1 LAATDAPGNNSSKL
15 PEASAVVLAD
25 QGAPTITLTSVF
37 ALLTT
42 GTKEAIME
50 GEVEAKLGVLQKPL
64 APLISDD
71 GDINLLEDLL
81 VSTTLEAVLAPT
93 SDIAT
98 LTVKLLCPI
107 RKTYRR
113 YVGVLGIIHVA
124 IQPDHGNVI
133 VQVAT
138 GEIGVQEDILSVEL
152 DMSVEFGIV
161 VDIPL
166 PESDPKIFWSVAL
179 DAVSGGKNMRSIDQR
194 TATNVNVVKLLFLQN
209 GNLPW
214 VLSEFGISVDKSVLS
229 DPSVYTLGVLFP
241 ALVESSKLVELLLPD
256 WPILARSELVVL
268 ATEMASA
275 SVMTPMVATVVMALF
290 LFLSIDKCRKT
301 ILTHSKL
308 AADVSTSGASTGRWS
323 EAVGSKLP
331 PLSIRI
337 LLFCDLGS
345 LLLFPSYDRSIAT
358 ATTPPGGQFDGIVS
372 VTQRQLA
379 GFLHCDS
386 CGSVVSLNLVHVD
399 NFDCGSGVQVERPSA
414 VVLECS
420 GGAGRQVQGVC
431 VLSLSHDVRG
441 EHSRV
446 DEVRVVFD
454 GLARITDNA
463 EAWALV
469 HRHTVAVVFAT
480 LSVSG
485 GLVVMS
491 PTVQTVVVA
500 AMPMVSTV
508 AAVAGALWRQNLVE
522 VGLVPVSPVG
532 RQKVV
537 LWG

>member
-1 LAATDAPGNNSSKL
+1 
-15 PEASAVVLAD
+15 VVLAD
-25 QGAPTITLTSVF
+25 QGAPSITLTSVF

-42 GTKEAIME
+42 GTQEAIVE
-50 GEVEAKLGVLQKPL
+50 GEVEAKFGVLQKPL

-133 VQVAT
+133 VQVAP

-152 DMSVEFGIV
+152 DMSVEFGVV

-386 CGSVVSLNLVHVD
+386 RRSVVSLNLVHVD

-454 GLARITDNA
+454 GLARFTDNA

>member
-1 LAATDAPGNNSSKL
+1 
-15 PEASAVVLAD
+15 VVLAD
-25 QGAPTITLTSVF
+25 QGAPSITLTSVF

-42 GTKEAIME
+42 GTQEAIVE
-50 GEVEAKLGVLQKPL
+50 GEVEAKFGVLQKPL

-133 VQVAT
+133 VQVAP

-152 DMSVEFGIV
+152 DMSVEFGVV

-331 PLSIRI
+331 RLN
-337 LLFCDLGS
+337 LLF
-345 LLLFPSYDRSIAT
+345 
-358 ATTPPGGQFDGIVS
+358 
-372 VTQRQLA
+372 
-379 GFLHCDS
+379 
-386 CGSVVSLNLVHVD
+386 
-399 NFDCGSGVQVERPSA
+399 
-414 VVLECS
+414 
-420 GGAGRQVQGVC
+420 
-431 VLSLSHDVRG
+431 
-441 EHSRV
+441 
-446 DEVRVVFD
+446 
-454 GLARITDNA
+454 
-463 EAWALV
+463 
-469 HRHTVAVVFAT
+469 
-480 LSVSG
+480 
-485 GLVVMS
+485 
-491 PTVQTVVVA
+491 
-500 AMPMVSTV
+500 
-508 AAVAGALWRQNLVE
+508 
-522 VGLVPVSPVG
+522 
-532 RQKVV
+532 
-537 LWG
+537 